1 MNPIKIIGTIWMR
14 TLLLAI
20 FAAGLAGCNTVQG
33 IGKDLKDGGKA
44 IEKAAADA
52 R

>member
-1 MNPIKIIGTIWMR
+1 MTLKKPILAKAAQV
-14 TLLLAI
+14 LLLTA
-20 FAAGLAGCNTVQG
+20 FAAGVAGCNTVQG